1 MSFSGGKDSGVLLNM
16 CIDYIRKNN
25 LKVRLGVFHMDYE
38 IQYKMT
44 IDYVDRMLEA
54 NKDMHPFPCGYL
66 HLDVSIFLAS
76 VGRQQKEYMGSF
88 HAEKGND
95 QRRFSFL

>member
-1 MSFSGGKDSGVLLNM
+1 M
-16 CIDYIRKNN
+16 
-25 LKVRLGVFHMDYE
+25 
-38 IQYKMT
+38 
-44 IDYVDRMLEA
+44 
-54 NKDMHPFPCGYL
+54 YL
-66 HLDVSIFLAS
+66 SKQMIVMRIIFLAS